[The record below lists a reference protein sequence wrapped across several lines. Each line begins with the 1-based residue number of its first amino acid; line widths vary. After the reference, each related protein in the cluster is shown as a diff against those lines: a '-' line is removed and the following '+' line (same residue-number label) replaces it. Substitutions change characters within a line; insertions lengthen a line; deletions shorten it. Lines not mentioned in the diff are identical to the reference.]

1 MAALVEI
8 NTDGLAK
15 LAETISFALG
25 GTARG
30 ERKMAEAKAYA
41 AELEVKTNNKVAL
54 IKAQGED
61 ALANY
66 IEAKEFRKLRNTVAV
81 IEKAQSHFTEGEN
94 VSNEPVNEGWKNR
107 FFNIVEEISD
117 EELREIWGRVLAG
130 EIKKPKSYS
139 LRTLEVLRNLA
150 IEEAAI
156 IVKIAPYAIR
166 EEYIYRDC
174 PLTIEENYTLQD
186 CGILLDDGHSI
197 QIGVEVKPHTQH
209 AITLDSENTLV
220 VHNDSDQIINSNLNV
235 YTLSVAG
242 QEIIK
247 LVSMDKEIRNQVI
260 NKLVQDLFSRGFSK
274 IYKHRII
281 RIDDD
286 FIEFEDNGEE
296 YKKVET
302 DTKGE

>member
-15 LAETISFALG
+15 LADTISFALG

-30 ERKMAEAKAYA
+30 ERKMAEAKAYV
-41 AELEVKTNNKVAL
+41 AELEAKTNNKIAL

-66 IEAKEFRKLRNTVAV
+66 VTAKELRKMRNTIAV
-81 IEKAQSHFTEGEN
+81 IEKAQSHFTEGET
-94 VSNEPVNEGWKNR
+94 VSDEPVNEGWKNR
-107 FFNIVEEISD
+107 FFNIVEEMSD
-117 EELREIWGRVLAG
+117 EELREIWGCALAG

-156 IVKIAPYAIR
+156 IVKIAPYVIR
-166 EEYIYRDC
+166 EEYIYREC

-197 QIGVEVKPHTQH
+197 QIGVDVKPHTQH
-209 AITLDSENTLV
+209 AITLDSKNTLI
-220 VHNDSDQIINSNLNV
+220 VHNDSDQMITYNLNI

-247 LVSMDKEIRNQVI
+247 LVEEDKEILNQFV
-260 NKLVQDLFSRGFSK
+260 NKLVQDLFSCGFSK
-274 IYKHRII
+274 VFKHRII
-281 RIDDD
+281 KIDGDA
-286 FIEFEDNGEE
+286 IEFEDDGEE
-296 YKKVET
+296 YKKA
-302 DTKGE
+302 DMDPKGE